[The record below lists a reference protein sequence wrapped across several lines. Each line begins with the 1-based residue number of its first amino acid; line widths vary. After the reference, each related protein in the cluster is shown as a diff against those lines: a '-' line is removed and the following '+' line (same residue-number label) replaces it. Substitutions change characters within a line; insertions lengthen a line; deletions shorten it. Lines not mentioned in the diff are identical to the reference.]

1 MLAVNY
7 SELRKNLKDYCDAAV
22 DDLETVLVTRKDDKN
37 VVVISLDE
45 YNNLIENAHITKD
58 PKYYKEL
65 IQRAEDV
72 EKGIYKERELI
83 DIEWK
88 YYFTTRLF
96 WNIYLGKILTKR
108 L

>member
-22 DDLETVLVTRKDDKN
+22 DDLVTRKDDKN

-45 YNNLIENAHITKD
+45 YNNLIENAHIMKD

-65 IQRAEDV
+65 ISRAEDV

-83 DIEWK
+83 DIE
-88 YYFTTRLF
+88 
-96 WNIYLGKILTKR
+96 
-108 L
+108 